1 VKITVLSHYDRIAL
15 YHSLTPFLMK
25 EFRHNFTFTNSPE
38 YCLGKDRN
46 TILIMVRQF
55 LKPDR
60 VDHDFLEK
68 ARKKYDR
75 IAFFNGNAG
84 GGIPRLEVLP
94 YVDLFYSKALFKD
107 KSLYGKKLY
116 GGELYTQY
124 FHERDNI
131 SDDHDRDRRAES
143 DPEQLNK
150 LRLSWNIGIGEF
162 PRRKYIQR
170 AGVALARATGM
181 GVHSLLHSK
190 SDYSWNISEEKTI
203 PVHAR
208 ILLTDKNTIS
218 YQRKLML
225 DMIQDKDIF
234 LTGSTGQKQYNQE
247 IGASRMTLSPFGWGE
262 LCIRDFEAIL
272 GESLLL
278 KPDMSHLETWPD
290 VFFPGETYVPLKW
303 DASDLLEKTEYY
315 LSHEQEQKEIC
326 QSASDVYKT
335 QRDQLSLRFSGI
347 LKEIQGL
354 KETV

>member
-1 VKITVLSHYDRIAL
+1 
-15 YHSLTPFLMK
+15 MK
-25 EFRHNFTFTNSPE
+25 EFRHNFVFTNSPE
-38 YCLGKDRN
+38 YCLEKDRN
-46 TILIMVRQF
+46 SILIMVRQF

-60 VDHDFLEK
+60 VDLDFLKK

-107 KSLYGKKLY
+107 KRLYSKKLY

-131 SDDHDRDRRAES
+131 SDDHEKDRIAES
-143 DPEQLNK
+143 DPEQLKK

-170 AGVALARATGM
+170 AGVALARTAGM
-181 GVHSLLHSK
+181 GVHSLLRSK
-190 SDYSWNISEEKTI
+190 SNYSWNISEKKSI

-208 ILLTDKNTIS
+208 ILLTEKKTIS

-225 DMIQDKDIF
+225 DIIQNKDIF

-247 IGASRMTLSPFGWGE
+247 IGASLMTLSPFGWGE

-290 VFFPGETYVPLKW
+290 VFLPGETYVSLKW

-315 LSHEQEQKEIC
+315 LDHEQERKEIC
-326 QSASDVYKT
+326 LRASEIYKI
-335 QRDQLSLRFSGI
+335 QREALSQRFRGI
-347 LKEIQGL
+347 LKEIQGI
-354 KETV
+354 